1 MYESLL
7 SYYPNYSILD
17 NIVSKNNYKELNIFI
32 DLKNNF
38 QTLYMQHAIL
48 NILEMSK
55 KSKYIDTSIFLSL
68 LSFLSFHKIYS
79 ASRNIKINFY
89 IFFENGISYYHKNIS
104 KTYKISR
111 RIDDL
116 WGLDRKD
123 RDMFFNILHNN
134 YGLIEKACNKMPN
147 IKVLTLANLEADF
160 VPYYLI
166 SRNLISTKNTANIIY
181 SNDHDLLQCII
192 NEHTF
197 VFQKSSKSKRI
208 VKQNEVL
215 IRELKKENNI
225 LDEYLPLAMSI
236 IGDTGDDIKG
246 IKGVG
251 PSKLLS
257 IFDELISLTGNM
269 EIVYSKITNNQPI
282 FSTTHSK
289 SGNKYLNLIISK
301 EIKENLISKNI
312 RLISFEL
319 LSQFFEDPNNT
330 ETLKRKQKFH
340 TTLEGNNTIGLDI
353 MHKALQKGGVDIFG
367 DELENIYYGVGDF
380 NNA

>member
-1 MYESLL
+1 MHESLM

-17 NIVSKNNYKELNIFI
+17 NIISQNNFKELNIFI

-38 QTLYMQHAIL
+38 QTLYMEHAIV

-55 KSKYIDTSIFLSL
+55 KSSSIDNSIFLSL

-89 IFFENGISYYHKNIS
+89 IFFETGISYYHKNIS

-134 YGLIEKACNKMPN
+134 FGLIEKACNRMPN
-147 IKVLTLANLEADF
+147 IKVLKLTNLEADF

-166 SRNLISTKNTANIIY
+166 TRNLISQENTANIIY
-181 SNDHDLLQCII
+181 SNDHDLLQCV
-192 NEHTF
+192 NNNTF
-197 VFQKSSKSKRI
+197 VFQKSAKSKRI
-208 VKQNEVL
+208 VKQSEVMV
-215 IRELKKENNI
+215 RELKKENNI
-225 LDEYLPLAMSI
+225 ADEYLPLAMSI
-236 IGDTGDDIKG
+236 IGDTGDDIEG
-246 IKGVG
+246 IKGIG
-251 PSKLLS
+251 PSRLLS
-257 IFDELISLTGNM
+257 IFSELVSLTGNM
-269 EIVYSKITNNQPI
+269 ETVYSKIIKKQPI

-301 EIKENLISKNI
+301 ETKNNLISNNI
-312 RLISFEL
+312 KLISFEL
-319 LSQFFEDPNNT
+319 LSRSFESPDNT
-330 ETLKRKQKFH
+330 EILKRKQKFH
-340 TTLEGNNTIGLDI
+340 ETLEIDNIVGLEV
-353 MHKALQKGGVDIFG
+353 MRNALRKGGIEIFG
-367 DELENIYYGVGDF
+367 DELENIYF
-380 NNA
+380 NV